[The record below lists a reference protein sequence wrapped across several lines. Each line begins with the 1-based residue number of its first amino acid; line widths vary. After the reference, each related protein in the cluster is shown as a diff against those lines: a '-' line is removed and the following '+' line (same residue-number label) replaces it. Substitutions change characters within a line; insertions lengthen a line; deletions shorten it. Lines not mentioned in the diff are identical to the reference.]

1 MYQQKAD
8 CENVVLSAAD
18 KELLKKI
25 EAHPHYK
32 RWMRA
37 STPAGHTLAGRN
49 PKFLGLRPFCFAQK
63 CVIIPY
69 R

>member
-25 EAHPHYK
+25 EAHPHY
-32 RWMRA
+32 RCD
-37 STPAGHTLAGRN
+37 
-49 PKFLGLRPFCFAQK
+49 PKELGNLRFFGLVQEDPSG
-63 CVIIPY
+63 
-69 R
+69 

>member
-25 EAHPHYK
+25 EAHPHY
-32 RWMRA
+32 RCD
-37 STPAGHTLAGRN
+37 
-49 PKFLGLRPFCFAQK
+49 PKELGNLRFFGLVQDCLLYTSDAADE
-63 CVIIPY
+63 
-69 R
+69 